1 MNILRFQY
9 LFFFFFSKV
18 HLVAS
23 IQIQCKL
30 YNIFH
35 CSTLMLGNF
44 GMPSKLPV
52 YLKKYPTY
60 WAKSCVKLGFISL
73 SIHIGL
79 ANFEAQMWFK
89 LTTLQNTLYPILYY
103 QLNFIEILFLHLF
116 FIISS
121 KTTKT
126 LPYTPT
132 NPQTTSPVPLPN
144 PQITNQSTWPIL
156 QRLVCNKILNQDL
169 GRFLHHIFQN
179 SETPNNSTKSFHFSI
194 CHCHS
199 PCPHCYPCHPPLHHQ
214 IKPIGHKLTMKHKF
228 SPSILTNQSILFF
241 FVFNK
246 IK

>member
-121 KTTKT
+121 KTMKT

-132 NPQTTSPVPLPN
+132 NPQTHKPQVQFHYPN
-144 PQITNQSTWPIL
+144 HKPTN
-156 QRLVCNKILNQDL
+156 
-169 GRFLHHIFQN
+169 H
-179 SETPNNSTKSFHFSI
+179 KSI
-194 CHCHS
+194 
-199 PCPHCYPCHPPLHHQ
+199 HPANLATISSQ
-214 IKPIGHKLTMKHKF
+214 
-228 SPSILTNQSILFF
+228 
-241 FVFNK
+241 
-246 IK
+246 